1 MLQEE
6 NSHALT
12 LQERNKLTMRGVSEV
27 VSFEENLVQ
36 LRTSLGDLA
45 VHGQQLQLK
54 NLTLEGGE
62 VAVEGHISALIYQ
75 EPQSGGWLSRLFG

>member
-1 MLQEE
+1 MTQEQE
-6 NSHALT
+6 IHTLT
-12 LQERNKLTMRGVSEV
+12 LHERKKLTMRGVSEV

-36 LRTSLGDLA
+36 LRTGLGDLA

-62 VAVEGHISALIYQ
+62 VAVEGNISALIYQ
-75 EPQSGGWLSRLFG
+75 EPRSGGWFSRLFG

>member
-1 MLQEE
+1 MMQEE

-12 LQERNKLTMRGVSEV
+12 LLERKKLIMRGVSEV

-36 LRTSLGDLA
+36 LRTGLGDLE

-75 EPQSGGWLSRLFG
+75 EPRSGGWFSRLFG

>member
-75 EPQSGGWLSRLFG
+75 EPRSGGWLSRLFG

>member
-1 MLQEE
+1 MMQEE
-6 NSHALT
+6 ISHSLT
-12 LQERNKLTMRGVSEV
+12 LQERKKLTMRGVSEV

-36 LRTSLGDLA
+36 LRTALGDLA

-62 VAVEGHISALIYQ
+62 VAVEGHISALVYQ
-75 EPQSGGWLSRLFG
+75 EPRTGGWLSRLFG